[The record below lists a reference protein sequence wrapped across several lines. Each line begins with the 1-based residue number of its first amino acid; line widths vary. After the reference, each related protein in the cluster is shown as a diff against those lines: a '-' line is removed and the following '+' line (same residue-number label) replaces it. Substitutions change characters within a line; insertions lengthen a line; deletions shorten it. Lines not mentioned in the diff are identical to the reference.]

1 MVGQAREPDA
11 CEESTLLTCVAI
23 DCVTADILTRAHEHW
38 QDGSLRGAI
47 ALAEEAVEADCGL
60 CGRCCSVYAGL
71 LLTLFQVGIRHLEEA
86 ADLQS
91 RLLASPEVQGDPQLV
106 ASSVLVGAK
115 VALAAGDFED
125 AAALAEQGLRLAAET
140 GLTAWTPI
148 GNLVLATT
156 TLRRGDISA
165 ALHYIGKL
173 EEDAV
178 FAREMFPI
186 GQSAWAVVQLS
197 EAGKGRDKAA
207 ALARELLESETFTRR
222 LMVAEPAAVP
232 WLVRLLLRVGEHGPA
247 RAGVR
252 FAERLAAENPDV
264 DSVGAAALHAAALLE
279 GDLDKLRRAADSHTD
294 PWARASVLED
304 IGVRLC
310 EGREESPEA
319 AGYFERAMHAYT
331 RMGSLRDSSRV
342 MSRLRSINA
351 SPRSRERCRPCSGV
365 RGLTDTE
372 YAVAKLVSQGL
383 TNGETA
389 EQLFLSRH
397 TVAFHLRKVFQKV
410 GVKSRLELA
419 VIWNELDTG
428 PAGPAVDVA
437 PVPIYSR
444 I

>member
-1 MVGQAREPDA
+1 MTGQSCELDA
-11 CEESTLLTCVAI
+11 CEEPSLPTCVAP
-23 DCVTADILTRAHEHW
+23 DCVTAGLLTRAHERW
-38 QDGSLRGAI
+38 QSGRLRGAI
-47 ALAEEAVEADCGL
+47 ALAEEAVQADCDR
-60 CGRCCSVYAGL
+60 CDRCCSVYAEL
-71 LLTLFQVGIRHLEEA
+71 LLILFLVGIREVAAA
-86 ADLQS
+86 ADLQC
-91 RLLASPEVQGDPQLV
+91 RVLASPQVQGDPQLI
-106 ASSVLVGAK
+106 ASTTLVGAK
-115 VALAAGDFED
+115 VALAAGDHAD
-125 AAALAEQGLRLAAET
+125 AGALAERGLGLAVET
-140 GLTAWTPI
+140 GQTAWTPV

-156 TLRRGDISA
+156 TLRGGDISA
-165 ALHYIGKL
+165 ALHYSAKL

-197 EAGKGRDKAA
+197 EAGKGRDRAA
-207 ALARELLESETFTRR
+207 TLARELLESETVTRR
-222 LMVAEPAAVP
+222 LLAAEPAAVP
-232 WLVRLLLRVGEHGPA
+232 WLVRLLLRVGERGPA
-247 RAGVR
+247 GAGVR
-252 FAERLAAENPDV
+252 FAGRLAAENPDV
-264 DSVGAAALHAAALLE
+264 ESVGAAALHAAALLE
-279 GDLDKLRRAADSHTD
+279 GDLDKLRRAAEAHTD

-319 AGYFERAMHAYT
+319 VGYFECAMRAYT
-331 RMGSLRDSSRV
+331 HMGSLRDSSRV

-351 SPRSRERCRPCSGV
+351 SPRSRERCRPRSGI

-389 EQLFLSRH
+389 EQMFLSRH

-410 GVKSRLELA
+410 GVKSRIELA

-428 PAGPAVDVA
+428 PAADVT
-437 PVPIYSR
+437 PVPNWSR

>member
-1 MVGQAREPDA
+1 MVGQARELDA
-11 CEESTLLTCVAI
+11 CEESTLPACVAL
-23 DCVTADILTRAHEHW
+23 DCVTAGILTRAHERW
-38 QDGSLRGAI
+38 QDGGLRGAI
-47 ALAEEAVEADCGL
+47 ALAEEAVEADCDR
-60 CGRCCSVYAGL
+60 CDRCCSVYAGL
-71 LLTLFQVGIRHLEEA
+71 LLTLFLVGIRHVEEA

-91 RLLASPEVQGDPQLV
+91 RLIASPEARDDPQLV
-106 ASSVLVGAK
+106 ASTMLVGAK
-115 VALAAGDFED
+115 VALAAGDYAD
-125 AAALAEQGLRLAAET
+125 AAALAEQGLRLAAAT
-140 GLTAWTPI
+140 GQTAWTPI

-165 ALHYIGKL
+165 ALHYSGKL

-207 ALARELLESETFTRR
+207 PLARELLESETFTRR
-222 LMVAEPAAVP
+222 LLVAEPAAVP
-232 WLVRLLLRVGEHGPA
+232 WLVRLLLQVGERGPA

-252 FAERLAAENPDV
+252 FAERLAAENPDI
-264 DSVGAAALHAAALLE
+264 DSVGAAVLHAAALLE
-279 GDLDKLRRAADSHTD
+279 GDLDKLRRAAESHTD

-319 AGYFERAMHAYT
+319 ARHFERAMHAYT

-351 SPRSRERCRPCSGV
+351 SPRSRERCRPRSGV

-372 YAVAKLVSQGL
+372 YAVAKQVSQGL

-419 VIWNELDTG
+419 VIWHELDTG
-428 PAGPAVDVA
+428 PVGPAVDVA
-437 PVPIYSR
+437 PVPSYSR

>member
-1 MVGQAREPDA
+1 MPE
-11 CEESTLLTCVAI
+11 
-23 DCVTADILTRAHEHW
+23 CVTAGILTRAHERW
-38 QDGSLRGAI
+38 QLGSLRAAI
-47 ALAEEAVEADCGL
+47 ALTEEAVEADCDR
-60 CGRCCSVYAGL
+60 CDRCCSVYASL
-71 LLTLFQVGIRHLEEA
+71 LLTLFLVGIRQVEEA

-91 RLLASPEVQGDPQLV
+91 RLLASPEVRDDPQLV

-115 VALAAGDFED
+115 VALAAGDYAD

-140 GLTAWTPI
+140 GQTAWTPI

-165 ALHYIGKL
+165 ALHYSGKL
-173 EEDAV
+173 EEDAM

-222 LMVAEPAAVP
+222 LLVAEPAAVP
-232 WLVRLLLRVGEHGPA
+232 WLVRLLLRVGERAPA
-247 RAGVR
+247 REGVR

-264 DSVGAAALHAAALLE
+264 DSVGAAVLHAAALLE
-279 GDLDKLRRAADSHTD
+279 GDLDKLRRAAESHTD

-319 AGYFERAMHAYT
+319 AGHFERAMHAYT

-351 SPRSRERCRPCSGV
+351 SPRSRERCRPRSGV

-410 GVKSRLELA
+410 GIKSRLELA
-419 VIWNELDTG
+419 VSWNELDTG
-428 PAGPAVDVA
+428 DPVGPAVDA
-437 PVPIYSR
+437 TPVPSYSR

>member
-1 MVGQAREPDA
+1 M
-11 CEESTLLTCVAI
+11 
-23 DCVTADILTRAHEHW
+23 
-38 QDGSLRGAI
+38 
-47 ALAEEAVEADCGL
+47 
-60 CGRCCSVYAGL
+60 
-71 LLTLFQVGIRHLEEA
+71 GIRHVEEA

-91 RLLASPEVQGDPQLV
+91 RLIASPEVRDDPQLV
-106 ASSVLVGAK
+106 AGTTLVGAK
-115 VALAAGDFED
+115 VALAAGDHAN
-125 AAALAEQGLRLAAET
+125 AAGLAEQGLRLAAET
-140 GLTAWTPI
+140 GQTAWTPI

-165 ALHYIGKL
+165 ALHYSGKL

-222 LMVAEPAAVP
+222 LLVADPAAVP
-232 WLVRLLLRVGEHGPA
+232 WLVRLLLRVGERGPA
-247 RAGVR
+247 RTGVR
-252 FAERLAAENPDV
+252 FAERLAAENPDI
-264 DSVGAAALHAAALLE
+264 DSVGAAVLHAAALLD
-279 GDLDKLRRAADSHTD
+279 GDLDKLRRAAESHTD

-319 AGYFERAMHAYT
+319 ARHFERAMNAYT

-351 SPRSRERCRPCSGV
+351 SPRSRERCRPRSGV

-419 VIWNELDTG
+419 VIWHELDTG
-428 PAGPAVDVA
+428 PVGPAVDVA
-437 PVPIYSR
+437 SLPSYSR